1 MTLMVA
7 EPGRD
12 DVVEHEPVR
21 RNSSVELAM
30 GLQLLRASSM
40 TSARLQLALSRR
52 DRRVA
57 MAALDTLAA
66 VDAEIEG
73 LVDRISGP
81 AASTPELSAI
91 AAWLAQEKEAVTADK
106 LSLACDVSGP
116 GLVSPPDRLSGAA
129 DADAR
134 AAVDPPMGEAEPGP
148 DGAIEDA
155 DEPTPTRRWW
165 LLVLLAVAI
174 AVVAAG
180 VVIAFVL
187 PHGEQLPGVAEISRL
202 IGLR

>member
-12 DVVEHEPVR
+12 DVAGHEPVW
-21 RNSSVELAM
+21 RNPSDELAM

-40 TSARLQLALSRR
+40 TSIRLQLALARR

-57 MAALDTLAA
+57 MSALDTLAA

-73 LVDRISGP
+73 LVDRLSGP
-81 AASTPELSAI
+81 ATSTPELAAL

-106 LSLACDVSGP
+106 LNLACDVSGP
-116 GLVSPPDRLSGAA
+116 GLVSPPDRLSDAVGPDARNAA
-129 DADAR
+129 DSS
-134 AAVDPPMGEAEPGP
+134 VGEVAPDI
-148 DGAIEDA
+148 DGAIEDL
-155 DEPTPTRRWW
+155 EPAPTRRWW
-165 LLVLLAVAI
+165 LLASLAIAVTLAVA
-174 AVVAAG
+174 G
-180 VVIAFVL
+180 VIMAFVL
-187 PHGEQLPGVAEISRL
+187 PHGEQLPGIAEFRQL

>member
-12 DVVEHEPVR
+12 DVVEHDPVR

-40 TSARLQLALSRR
+40 TSARLQLALARR

-73 LVDRISGP
+73 LVDRLSGP
-81 AASTPELSAI
+81 ASATPELAAI
-91 AAWLAQEKEAVTADK
+91 AAWLAQEKEAVTTDK
-106 LSLACDVSGP
+106 LGLACDVSGP

-129 DADAR
+129 DADAH
-134 AAVDPPMGEAEPGP
+134 AAIDSSMGEAEPGL
-148 DGAIEDA
+148 DGAIDDA
-155 DEPTPTRRWW
+155 EEPAPTRRWW
-165 LLVLLAVAI
+165 LLVLLAVAV
-174 AVVAAG
+174 AVLAAG

-187 PHGEQLPGVAEISRL
+187 PRGEPLPSIAEISQL